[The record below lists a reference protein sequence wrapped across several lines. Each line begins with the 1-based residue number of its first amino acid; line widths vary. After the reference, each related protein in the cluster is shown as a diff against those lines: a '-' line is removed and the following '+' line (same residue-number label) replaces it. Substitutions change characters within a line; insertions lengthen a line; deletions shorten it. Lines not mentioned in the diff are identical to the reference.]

1 MKPSIYRRIRRRS
14 AHEGASNKKENK
26 QEQSFFSD
34 PVSEHFF
41 KPATSVAPTATLN
54 RKCAECEKEEK
65 QVQKKQDKKEEENKL
80 MKKEDKKE
88 VEKLQKKENKKEEE
102 KLMKKEEDK
111 EDEKVQKKEAGG
123 ATTSAS
129 TGSYISSLNGKGS
142 AMPADAN
149 SFFSSR
155 MGYNFSNVRVHTD
168 KEAAQS
174 AKNINAKAYTIG
186 NHIVFNEGQFNIQ
199 SPEGQKLMAHELVHV
214 LQQAGEQNES
224 NLNRKPVDAP
234 EQAPVELLPPLEI
247 EVEGSKTQNTTHN
260 GDCNGVSVSGSTDA
274 NYSSSGSLSG
284 RPTKATDCSGCAGS
298 DCITVN
304 GTVVSVFTTAP
315 TVSLPAVPGGLNA
328 CEQRAV
334 RNFINT
340 TLSQHEQQ
348 HVSAFNTY
356 RGRVRTPIS
365 FTGCSADLQTEVQN
379 IHDSVEVPRRAASDA
394 ASAALDANGANI
406 FTITCECP
414 DSQSNGGTP

>member
-1 MKPSIYRRIRRRS
+1 M
-14 AHEGASNKKENK
+14 
-26 QEQSFFSD
+26 
-34 PVSEHFF
+34 
-41 KPATSVAPTATLN
+41 
-54 RKCAECEKEEK
+54 
-65 QVQKKQDKKEEENKL
+65 
-80 MKKEDKKE
+80 
-88 VEKLQKKENKKEEE
+88 
-102 KLMKKEEDK
+102 
-111 EDEKVQKKEAGG
+111 
-123 ATTSAS
+123 S
-129 TGSYISSLNGKGS
+129 T
-142 AMPADAN
+142 DAN

-155 MGYNFSNVRVHTD
+155 MGYDFSHVKVHTD

-186 NHIVFNEGQFNIQ
+186 NHIVFNEGQFNTQ

-214 LQQAGEQNES
+214 MQQTGDQNES

-234 EQAPVELLPPLEI
+234 EQASIELLPPVQI

-284 RPTKATDCSGCAGS
+284 RPTRATDCSGCAGS

-315 TVSLPAVPGGLNA
+315 TVTLPAVPGGLNA

-414 DSQSNGGTP
+414 DPQSNGGTP

>member
-14 AHEGASNKKENK
+14 THEGATNKKENK

-41 KPATSVAPTATLN
+41 KPTTSVAQAATVN

-65 QVQKKQDKKEEENKL
+65 QVQKKEDKKEEENKL

-88 VEKLQKKENKKEEE
+88 EE
-102 KLMKKEEDK
+102 KLMKKEDK
-111 EDEKVQKKEAGG
+111 KEEEKVQKKEAGG
-123 ATTSAS
+123 VTTSAS
-129 TGSYISSLNGKGS
+129 STGSYVSSLNGKGS

-155 MGYNFSNVRVHTD
+155 MGYDFSNVKVHTD

-186 NHIVFNEGQFNIQ
+186 NHIVFNEGQFNTQ

-214 LQQAGEQNES
+214 MQQTGDQNES
-224 NLNRKPVDAP
+224 NLNRTPVDAP
-234 EQAPVELLPPLEI
+234 DQASIELLPPVQI
-247 EVEGSKTQNTTHN
+247 EVEGSKIQNTTHN

-284 RPTKATDCSGCAGS
+284 RPTRATDCSGCAGS

-315 TVSLPAVPGGLNA
+315 TVTLPAVPGGLNA

-414 DSQSNGGTP
+414 DPQSNGGTP